1 MFLSY
6 CQKDKG
12 IADIIDTKL
21 PRIERKIEITRDI
34 RAVGYGESF
43 SAFMQTI
50 ADKDFVISIVS
61 DRYLKSRNCMY
72 EVCELMRDRRFK
84 EKLLFLVVNDEDEK
98 YCYPD
103 DYDQNQAL
111 HHRFNFLSGFSLCGI
126 LYQKAQR

>member
-6 CQKDKG
+6 CQRDKG
-12 IADIIDTKL
+12 IADIIDEKL
-21 PRIERKIEITRDI
+21 PQIERRIEIARDI
-34 RAVGYGESF
+34 RVVGYGESF

-72 EVCELMRDRRFK
+72 EMCELMRDRRFQ

-98 YCYPD
+98 YCYPNNCS
-103 DYDQNQAL
+103 QNENSV
-111 HHRFNFLSGFSLCGI
+111 F
-126 LYQKAQR
+126 